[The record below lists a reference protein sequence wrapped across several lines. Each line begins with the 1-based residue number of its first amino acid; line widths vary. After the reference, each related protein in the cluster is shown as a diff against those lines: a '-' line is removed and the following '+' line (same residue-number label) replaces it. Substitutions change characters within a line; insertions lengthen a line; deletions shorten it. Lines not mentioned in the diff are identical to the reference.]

1 MEVNYLK
8 VWSEFSFLNLLIV
21 LRFYE
26 RIFLVLGSVYS
37 VLMDKEHNVCNQF
50 LVPNKKQCEYGERMM
65 KYVGWNMK
73 N

>member
-1 MEVNYLK
+1 MKLDYGGQLFKSV
-8 VWSEFSFLNLLIV
+8 VWVQCV
-21 LRFYE
+21 LRFCE

-37 VLMDKEHNVCNQF
+37 VLMDKEPNVCHQF
-50 LVPNKKQCEYGERMM
+50 LVQNKKQCEYGERMM

>member
-1 MEVNYLK
+1 MEVSSSK
-8 VWSEFSFLNLLIV
+8 VWSEFSILDLLIV
-21 LRFYE
+21 LRFCE

-50 LVPNKKQCEYGERMM
+50 LVQNKKQCEYGEKMM